1 MKTIKLFCML
11 LLSTVTAFAQENVTR
26 EVAVPGEANGFGTG
40 SPIDVTETN
49 SECMVRYG
57 TIISKL
63 FENDIVTKLTF
74 KGYNP
79 GEEQTRH
86 VKVWMSNDNQQNWTV
101 VYDNDYTIPHGG
113 SAEESIPLLE
123 LDFIKPFTIFD
134 YTLDLVVECTG
145 EAMQEPI
152 YFDYN
157 VWGEDEWDRRPV
169 AIFSVM
175 SEVKTL
181 SGTITNEKG
190 EPISGAHVLLS
201 GYRDGSVFEADA
213 DEQGHYAVKIAEV
226 NQSYAGIVSANGH
239 ATYRTGTKTSIKLNE
254 GSSLV
259 KDFELFSTVTYKKDQ
274 RATIILPEAPNPGWG
289 RYYRP
294 DRREGDYGEK
304 VIFIRED
311 SPKANVPYVI
321 FPSMDFEIS
330 PSDYDMTKEPGSVI
344 IPWPEERYQ
353 SLRYLAM
360 YGSYQNQE
368 YSGIYDGEQLRFFD
382 SSPDCET
389 AGEPFIGRIG
399 AFRAYLV
406 LASPWPKAPDIIF
419 PNYVFVGETDGIQ
432 ETAVFNTNNN
442 KVYDLQGRQLQRKHE
457 KGLYIQNGRKYLVR

>member
-1 MKTIKLFCML
+1 MKTIKLLCML
-11 LLSTVTAFAQENVTR
+11 LLSSVTTFSQEYAIR
-26 EVAVPGEANGFGTG
+26 EVAVPGEANGIGTG
-40 SPIDVTETN
+40 SPIDVTKSY

-57 TIISKL
+57 TIISRL
-63 FENDIVTKLTF
+63 FENDVVTKVTF

-86 VKVWMSNDNQQNWTV
+86 IKVWMTNDNQRNWTV

-123 LDFIKPFTIFD
+123 LEFIKPFTIFD

-145 EAMQEPI
+145 EAMQEPL

-157 VWGEDEWDRRPV
+157 VWGEDKWDRRPV

-201 GYRDGSVFEADA
+201 GYRDGSTFEADA
-213 DEQGHYAVKIAEV
+213 DEQGHYAVRITEV
-226 NQSYAGIVSANGH
+226 NQYYGGVVSAKGH
-239 ATYRTGTKTSIKLNE
+239 TTYRTGTKTSIILNDR
-254 GSSLV
+254 SSLV
-259 KDFELFSTVTYKKDQ
+259 KDFVLFSTVTYKKDQ
-274 RATIILPEAPNPGWG
+274 RATIILPEAPKPEWG

-368 YSGIYDGEQLRFFD
+368 YSGIYDGEELLFLD
-382 SSPDCET
+382 SSPDCEWLNN
-389 AGEPFIGRIG
+389 RIG

-406 LASPWPKAPDIIF
+406 LESPWPKDPDIIF

-432 ETAVFNTNNN
+432 ETAVSNPNND
-442 KVYDLQGRQLQRKHE
+442 KVYDIQGRQLQEKHK
-457 KGLYIQNGRKYLVR
+457 KGLYIQNGKKYVVR